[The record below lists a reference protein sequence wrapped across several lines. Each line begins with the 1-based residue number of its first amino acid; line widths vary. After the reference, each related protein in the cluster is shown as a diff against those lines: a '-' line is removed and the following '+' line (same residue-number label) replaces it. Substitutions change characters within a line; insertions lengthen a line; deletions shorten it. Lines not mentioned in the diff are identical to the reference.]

1 MIKKILG
8 NGKSLIAG
16 VLALVV
22 LTAFRMP
29 VLLNGIDYTDGLN
42 GLYRPEGDVYNVIFY
57 ILIVVMMALITFAA
71 VMDIRNSEKDYET
84 KIGGRGLTAI
94 GAVLI
99 ATGALQAVQVVN
111 EFTTGI
117 NIFSFFLI
125 MGCVAHVVGG
135 VIIASAKAVHP
146 AHSVIAIAVVLSQI
160 GQMIE
165 FYMDN
170 FLIAKTPQKLMMML
184 FLLSSTFFWI
194 YFGRIL
200 AGDKKFLPKL
210 FCVAGGFTS
219 TALALSFLISS
230 FLLLGI
236 DGEKWIL
243 LSYVPGLSLIPA
255 MLIPGVSAAVVLLSG
270 AKDKEQVQTQPVAEN
285 ESGKEE

>member
-57 ILIVVMMALITFAA
+57 ILLVVMMALITFAA
-71 VMDIRNSEKDYET
+71 VMDIRNPGKDYGT

-117 NIFSFFLI
+117 DIFSFFLI

-194 YFGRIL
+194 YFGRVL

-210 FCVAGGFTS
+210 FCVAGGFFS

>member
-16 VLALVV
+16 ALALVV

-42 GLYRPEGDVYNVIFY
+42 GLYSTEGNVFNIIFY
-57 ILIVVMMALITFAA
+57 ILLVVMAGLITVAA
-71 VMDIRNSEKDYET
+71 VMDIRNPEKNYET
-84 KIGGRGLTAI
+84 KIGVRGLTAI

-146 AHSVIAIAVVLSQI
+146 AHSVVAIAVILSQI

-165 FYMDN
+165 FYMNN

-194 YFGRIL
+194 YFGRIQS
-200 AGDKKFLPKL
+200 GDKKFLPKL
-210 FCVAGGFTS
+210 LCIAGGFAS
-219 TALALSFLISS
+219 TALSLSFLISS
-230 FLLLGI
+230 FILLGI
-236 DGEKWIL
+236 DGEKWVR

-255 MLIPGVSAAVVLLSG
+255 MLIPGVTATVILLSG